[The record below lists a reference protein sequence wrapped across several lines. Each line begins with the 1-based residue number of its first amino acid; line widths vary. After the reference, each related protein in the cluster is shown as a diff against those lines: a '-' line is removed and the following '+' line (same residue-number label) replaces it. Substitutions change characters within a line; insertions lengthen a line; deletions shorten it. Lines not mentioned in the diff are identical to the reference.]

1 MLSVYPLPSPP
12 LPSVFQPKIISP
24 AVPTLRD
31 AVEPFTK
38 AILRSR
44 PSGTKLLCTIPT
56 WGSADDAYCDFND
69 IQEKKS
75 KLLVLIHELV
85 KSLRSAGVRYS
96 CALPRAYRFMTN
108 DDDHRSVATYSLT
121 PSSSSHSVVCA
132 LPPNTYLNQ
141 VVISEV
147 EKARSTSSANF
158 SVVEGPAGPCLV
170 VN

>member
-1 MLSVYPLPSPP
+1 MLSVLPQVSAPLPH
-12 LPSVFQPKIISP
+12 VFQSKPLSFSQD
-24 AVPTLRD
+24 VPNLRD

-44 PSGTKLLCTIPT
+44 PAGTKLLCTIPT
-56 WGSADDAYCDFND
+56 WGAGAEDSYWDFND

-75 KLLVLIHELV
+75 RLLVLIHELV
-85 KSLRSAGVRYS
+85 KSLRNAGII
-96 CALPRAYRFMTN
+96 
-108 DDDHRSVATYSLT
+108 ATYSLT
-121 PSSSSHSVVCA
+121 PSSSSRCVVCA

-147 EKARSTSSANF
+147 EKARATSSASF
-158 SVVEGPAGPCLV
+158 SVVEGVAGPCLV